1 MNVPTVDRP
10 RGRTVRRSVSWTTAV
25 GVVRHQRQRSRC
37 GLLTQQTRETTDP
50 TTPRGARQMTPDVQ
64 DWFARRTSQAAD
76 WPLPRLL
83 EAKGSTKVSVVL
95 PALDEEA
102 TVGTIVAAIRE
113 SLGEGAPHD
122 RRLVDDLVVMDSGS
136 TDATVQIARAAG
148 ARVVRRDGVL
158 PRLPAVAG
166 KGEVMWRSLAA
177 TDGDLIVFI
186 DADLR
191 SFTPSYL
198 TGLLGPLLF
207 APEVQLVKAVYER
220 PLVEGDLVVQAGGG
234 RVTELV
240 ARPLLNLHWPDLAG
254 VVQPLAGEYAAR
266 RELLERLPFPCGYGV
281 ELGLLVDTYE
291 RHGLESIAQVDLGVR
306 QHRHHGER
314 RLGRMAAEIMQ
325 TAYSRLAASGLPT
338 APAHELGTTLA
349 QFDRVGENF
358 AWSLH
363 EIGGLERPPMV
374 TIPEYHQARAATT
387 SA

>member
-1 MNVPTVDRP
+1 
-10 RGRTVRRSVSWTTAV
+10 
-25 GVVRHQRQRSRC
+25 
-37 GLLTQQTRETTDP
+37 
-50 TTPRGARQMTPDVQ
+50 MTPHVQ

-102 TVGTIVAAIRE
+102 TVGTIVTAIRE
-113 SLGEGAPHD
+113 SFGASAPHD
-122 RRLVDDLVVMDSGS
+122 HRLIDDLVVMDSGS
-136 TDATVQIARAAG
+136 TDATVQVARAAG
-148 ARVVRRDGVL
+148 ARVVRRDDVL
-158 PRLPAVAG
+158 SRLPAVAG

-207 APEVQLVKAVYER
+207 ERTVQLVKAVYER
-220 PLVEGDLVVQAGGG
+220 PFVEGDLVVQAGGG

-325 TAYSRLAASGLPT
+325 TAYSRLAANGLPP
-338 APAHELGTTLA
+338 AAAHELGTTLA
-349 QFDRVGENF
+349 QFDRVGDNF

-363 EIGGLERPPMV
+363 EIGGLERPPMI
-374 TIPEYHQARAATT
+374 TIPEYEQARAAST